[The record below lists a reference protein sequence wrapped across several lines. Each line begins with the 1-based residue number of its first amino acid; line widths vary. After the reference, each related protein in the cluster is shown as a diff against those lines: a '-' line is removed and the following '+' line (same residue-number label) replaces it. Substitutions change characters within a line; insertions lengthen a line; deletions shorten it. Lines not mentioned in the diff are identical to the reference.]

1 MTLLELFR
9 FLVPLFAAV
18 PDEDVQKALDL
29 AAAYRP
35 ACLSAEQQ
43 DAAQV
48 WYAAFILYSR
58 AVQTAG
64 GAGGSGGIVPANVQS
79 EKEGDLQRTY
89 RSGGSSADTSTGDP
103 YGFLTRWKALASQ
116 CIGGGITVGH
126 GNYGPCCC

>member
-18 PDEDVQKALDL
+18 SDEDVQTALDL

-35 ACLSAEQQ
+35 ACLTTAQQ
-43 DAAQV
+43 DEAQV

-64 GAGGSGGIVPANVQS
+64 AAGGSGGIVPANIQS
-79 EKEGDLQRTY
+79 EKEGDLSRTY
-89 RSGGSSADTSTGDP
+89 RSGGGSSGEGDP
-103 YGFLTRWKALASQ
+103 YGFFARWKALAAI
-116 CIGGGITVGH
+116 CAGGAITVGH
-126 GNYGPCCC
+126 GNHGPCCC